1 MAKPYYFLPSLSNVS
16 DIKIK
21 ANGTFYTEVQSLEFE
36 TATVYAAAY
45 DTNDNI
51 IAGAGTITVSV
62 EQLPQS
68 YMSGVSEG
76 DNPIDLSLGG
86 ADATYNVPVFLGA
99 CRGAKIVVT
108 GVTFGAVDHIKVMM
122 WRA

>member
-1 MAKPYYFLPSLSNVS
+1 MAKPYYFLPDLNNVS

-21 ANGTFYTEVQSLEFE
+21 ANGTFYTQVQPLEFE

-45 DTNDNI
+45 DASGNI
-51 IAGAGTITVSV
+51 VAGAGTITVSV

-68 YMSGVSEG
+68 YMAGVSEG
-76 DNPIDLSLGG
+76 DNPIDLSLSG

-99 CRGAKIVVT
+99 CMGAKIVVS

>member
-16 DIKIK
+16 DLKIK

-45 DTNDNI
+45 DADDNI

-86 ADATYNVPVFLGA
+86 ADATVEG
-99 CRGAKIVVT
+99 RKIVT
-108 GVTFGAVDHIKVMM
+108 TRSRIPQRRYQSSCTA
-122 WRA
+122 R